1 MSERANDSKESR
13 PEEKKKETGS
23 PFRNSATHF
32 RTVKCFESSDTSGP
46 GDAFSGADTSP
57 NHCRNSQG
65 KKKTDFLFPLQ
76 NRLTGP
82 ANTRATRARER
93 TEDERRIE

>member
-1 MSERANDSKESR
+1 M
-13 PEEKKKETGS
+13 P
-23 PFRNSATHF
+23 
-32 RTVKCFESSDTSGP
+32 
-46 GDAFSGADTSP
+46 SGALTP
-57 NHCRNSQG
+57 PPTTAGTHRE